1 MVDPVAADPRIGTE
15 FAGYRIKRVL
25 GRRGELSV
33 VYVAEDGRS
42 DREVALKLLVPQLAA
57 DARFRERFQLE
68 LRLAASLDHPNTIPL
83 YEAGEAEGVLFI
95 AMRYVEG
102 ADLAKRLARGHL
114 SPGYALSIL
123 EPVADA
129 LDAAHAHGLIHGGVK
144 PTNILTSD
152 AGHVYLA
159 DFGLGHPRDQTC
171 AAPEQR
177 GDGEVSARTDVYAL
191 TCVLFMC
198 LTGELPPSDDATDAG
213 PHDERPPA
221 ASRNAELPLGIDAV
235 LAKGMAK
242 SPLDRHRSARELT
255 DDARRVLMP
264 YGEDA
269 APRMARR
276 RKRRKRAALAVLVI
290 SAMLA
295 IGVALAVLF
304 AGGDNRGPGDRRPPP
319 TDGTL
324 I

>member
-1 MVDPVAADPRIGTE
+1 
-15 FAGYRIKRVL
+15 
-25 GRRGELSV
+25 
-33 VYVAEDGRS
+33 
-42 DREVALKLLVPQLAA
+42 
-57 DARFRERFQLE
+57 
-68 LRLAASLDHPNTIPL
+68 
-83 YEAGEAEGVLFI
+83 
-95 AMRYVEG
+95 
-102 ADLAKRLARGHL
+102 
-114 SPGYALSIL
+114 
-123 EPVADA
+123 
-129 LDAAHAHGLIHGGVK
+129 
-144 PTNILTSD
+144 
-152 AGHVYLA
+152 
-159 DFGLGHPRDQTC
+159 
-171 AAPEQR
+171 
-177 GDGEVSARTDVYAL
+177 
-191 TCVLFMC
+191 MC